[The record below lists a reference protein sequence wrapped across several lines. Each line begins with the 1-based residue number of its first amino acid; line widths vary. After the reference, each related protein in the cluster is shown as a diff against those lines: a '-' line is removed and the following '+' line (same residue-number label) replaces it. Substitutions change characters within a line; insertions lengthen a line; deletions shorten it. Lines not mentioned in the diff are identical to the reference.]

1 MAEFQTKKN
10 TKKMWH
16 SPLMLFVL
24 LSVLLVFM
32 YNMVGLVEKTNETS
46 KKKKI
51 VLSQVESLS
60 ERQKVLEENIKKL
73 QTENGTE
80 VELRDKYHL
89 VKEGEQMVVIV
100 DEQANTS
107 GPDTVVAPKR
117 NFLQFLKNLLNN

>member
-32 YNMVGLVEKTNETS
+32 YNMVGLVEKTHDTS

-51 VLSQVESLS
+51 VLGQVESLTQ
-60 ERQKVLEENIKKL
+60 RQKVLEDNIKKL
-73 QTENGTE
+73 QTDTGTE
-80 VELRDKYHL
+80 ITLRDKYHL

-100 DEQANTS
+100 DEQTNISGSNTI
-107 GPDTVVAPKR
+107 VEPKK
-117 NFLQFLKNLLNN
+117 NFFHFLKNLLNN